1 MQTAMCADNVVVLLS
16 TALVK
21 LAGNATGGDQDGIY
35 PLGRVHFSRG
45 FGPWQKRQG
54 MTRYDALRSWLEGS
68 CESKHDVEEKTM
80 ADESNSNVGG
90 FAWFLAGLGIGAL
103 VGVLYAPKSGK
114 ETRDDLVASALEAR
128 DKANKLYAQG
138 KEQANEYVKQGRET
152 MNQYVDK
159 GKEYYDKGRTQWSQY
174 VDKGKDLIQ
183 THSDAVSAAVDAG
196 KQAYVQKTSD
206 TPQA

>member
-1 MQTAMCADNVVVLLS
+1 LG
-16 TALVK
+16 
-21 LAGNATGGDQDGIY
+21 LAQ
-35 PLGRVHFSRG
+35 
-45 FGPWQKRQG
+45 RQG
-54 MTRYDALRSWLEGS
+54 ETRCDDLRGCIGES
-68 CESKHDVEEKTM
+68 CESQHDVQEMTM
-80 ADESNSNVGG
+80 AENNSSVGG
-90 FAWFLAGLGIGAL
+90 FGWFLAGLGIGAL

-138 KEQANEYVKQGRET
+138 KEQANQYVQQGRDA